1 MKKFFMYLC
10 ALAFFALASVVLSS
24 SVYADTIRVGLLRAN
39 HNQNSISVPTTS
51 IDVGRG
57 HADGSFNHI
66 QTLNSAAGFTIT
78 ASGEQI
84 LVRAGGASG
93 TVQFTFI
100 TGVAGSPQIRGAGG
114 GTVGVSGN
122 TYRGVIEFR
131 PSGGRVSA
139 INVLTMEQYLYGVL
153 PLEMSPSFNVEA
165 LRAQAVAA
173 RTFASYTRSYGRH
186 TTWLDVCDSPACCQ
200 SYLGAGREDAIT
212 TQAVRDTAGLKMF
225 NPGSNSPLFTPYFSS
240 SGGATINSENVWW
253 ATLSHLR
260 GVSDHYEQT
269 AREWTRTF
277 TWAQLT
283 SAVAAQAP
291 NANIGT
297 VTSVT
302 TTHSPFG
309 PVHSMTFTGTN
320 GQWTARGENV
330 RLMFRHVGGSL
341 NSQNF
346 QLEGGTATGDTAAT
360 AAPNVT
366 ITDGTTNRQA
376 QVTDLYAVNHQN
388 QVTRV
393 TNAHISSGLTVGQA
407 TGVTSE
413 NVTVTGGT
421 GITMNGR
428 GWGHLVGMSQN
439 GANGMAQAGHD
450 FRTILTHY
458 YTGVEIR

>member
-1 MKKFFMYLC
+1 MVFFTVATM
-10 ALAFFALASVVLSS
+10 VLSS
-24 SVYADTIRVGLLRAN
+24 AVYADTIRVGLLRSN
-39 HNQNSISVPTTS
+39 HNQSSISVPTTS
-51 IDVGRG
+51 IEVGRG
-57 HADGSFNHI
+57 HADGTFNHI

-78 ASGEQI
+78 ASGEQV
-84 LVRAGGASG
+84 LVRAGGAG
-93 TVQFTFI
+93 GAVQFTFI
-100 TGVAGSPQIRGAGG
+100 TGVAGSPQIRAANG
-114 GTVGVSGN
+114 GTVGVGSN
-122 TYRGVIEFR
+122 VYRGFIEFR
-131 PSGGRVSA
+131 PSGGNVSA
-139 INVLTMEQYLYGVL
+139 INVLPMEQYLYGVL
-153 PLEMSPSFNVEA
+153 PLEMSPSFNIEA

-186 TTWLDVCDSPACCQ
+186 TTWLDVCDSPSCCQ

-225 NPGSNSPLFTPYFSS
+225 NPGSSSPLFTPYFSS
-240 SGGATINSENVWW
+240 SGGATLNNENVWW

-260 GVSDHYEQT
+260 GVPDFYEQD

-320 GQWTARGENV
+320 GEWTARGENV
-330 RLMFRHVGGSL
+330 RLMFRHAGGSL

-346 QLEGGTATGDTAAT
+346 QLEGGTATDSAVAT
-360 AAPNVT
+360 ATNVT
-366 ITDGTTNRQA
+366 VTSGTASRQA
-376 QVTDLYAVNHQN
+376 QVTDLYVVNNQN

-393 TNAHISSGLTVGQA
+393 SNAHISNGLAAGQA
-407 TGVTSE
+407 AGSAFAE
-413 NVTVTGGT
+413 NVTVTGGA

-450 FRTILTHY
+450 FHSILTHY